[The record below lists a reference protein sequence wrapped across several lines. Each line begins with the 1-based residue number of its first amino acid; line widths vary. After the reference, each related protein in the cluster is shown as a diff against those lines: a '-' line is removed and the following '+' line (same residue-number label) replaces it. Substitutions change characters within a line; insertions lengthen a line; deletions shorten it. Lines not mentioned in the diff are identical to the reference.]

1 MVPQRTYTAEGCPGN
16 TAITPRTE
24 GANTEARNYFAITAR
39 RGLYPGGR
47 AE

>member
-16 TAITPRTE
+16 TAITPRS
-24 GANTEARNYFAITAR
+24 EASNYFAIMAQ